1 MSTVE
6 DILARR
12 GDLAALVSQGTLAL
26 LERILHLEQE
36 RDVAL
41 ARARTRTPIGDS
53 RTTHA
58 PPSSD
63 PRGKQR
69 SQRRR
74 SGRKSGGQPG
84 HAGHRLEPVDK
95 PDQVVEHTLDQCECC
110 GHDLRR
116 QAVEDVSVHQV
127 FDLPHLPLV
136 ITEHRCEKK
145 TCPHCRAMQ
154 RAAPPS
160 GAEQPTQYGPR
171 LAALAVFLHIGQF
184 VPLKRT
190 VDIIATLTGHCVSEG
205 WISACRRRAAQGLA
219 SFKETV
225 TRALRA
231 APSVCCDE
239 TGFRFAGRRF
249 WLHVC
254 CTGLLTLLLCHRR
267 RGAEATRT
275 MGVLPGY
282 AGIAVHDHW
291 SPYFTFTDCRH
302 AVCNEHLVREL
313 DGVVARDGAHWAKR
327 LKIILYDG
335 LELKRR
341 FHHQGLPIP
350 NDKIASIT
358 RRYRTWVRAGYA
370 DTPEPPPTPAARGRP
385 KRGKTLALLDRLR
398 DHEDATLRFLHEPDV
413 PWSNNQAEQD
423 IRPAKTLMKIIGGF
437 RTETGAEEFCIIRS
451 YLSTA
456 RKNGIHPFDAIASAL
471 AGKPWLPHAN
481 AAPCAQGD
489 QVAA

>member
-1 MSTVE
+1 MNRVE

-12 GDLAALVSQGTLAL
+12 GDLAALVAQGTLAL

-36 RDVAL
+36 RDAAL

-84 HAGHRLEPVDK
+84 HAGHRLEPVDQ
-95 PDQVVEHTLDQCECC
+95 PDQVVEHTLDQCGHC

-116 QAVEDVSVHQV
+116 QAVEDVAVHQV

-136 ITEHRCEKK
+136 VTEHRCERK
-145 TCPHCRAMQ
+145 TCPHCRTVLQ
-154 RAAPPS
+154 AAPPA

-190 VDIIATLTGHCVSEG
+190 VDIIATLTGRCVSEG
-205 WISACRRRAAQGLA
+205 WISACRRRAAQGLTA
-219 SFKETV
+219 FKEAV
-225 TRALRA
+225 TRALCA

-254 CTGLLTLLLCHRR
+254 CTVTLTLLLCHRR
-267 RGAEATRT
+267 RGAEATRA

-282 AGIAVHDHW
+282 TGIAVHDHW

-313 DGVVARDGAHWAKR
+313 DGVVARDGARWAKR

-335 LELKRR
+335 LKLKRQ

-350 NDKIASIT
+350 RDRIAAIT
-358 RRYRTWVRAGYA
+358 RRYRTWVRTGYA
-370 DTPEPPPTPAARGRP
+370 HTPGPPPTPAARGRP
-385 KRGKTLALLDRLR
+385 RRGKTLALLDRLR

-437 RTETGAEEFCIIRS
+437 RTERGAEEFCIIRS
-451 YLSTA
+451 YLSTT

-471 AGKPWLPHAN
+471 AGKPWLPHATVGSS
-481 AAPCAQGD
+481 AQSD